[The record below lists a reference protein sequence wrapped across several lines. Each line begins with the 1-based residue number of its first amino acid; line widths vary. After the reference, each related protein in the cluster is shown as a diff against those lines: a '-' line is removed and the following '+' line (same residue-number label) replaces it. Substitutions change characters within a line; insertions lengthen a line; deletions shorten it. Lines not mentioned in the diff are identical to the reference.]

1 MQFTIGCYKQEHCV
15 ICNAHISEIHKD
27 GCELGA
33 AYAEIKDMRLVIKQF
48 LKLLGVE
55 TITSAFSKIAA
66 QQSVQATEL
75 MCPACQVERQILLRC
90 PKCQSLDAPRA

>member
-55 TITSAFSKIAA
+55 TITSALSKIAA
-66 QQSVQATEL
+66 EQSVQA
-75 MCPACQVERQILLRC
+75 
-90 PKCQSLDAPRA
+90 DG